1 MIGQEKI
8 AKLILDKGQD
18 LILSLVP
25 SITQIADQA
34 GIKNIGQPDMIIPNT
49 CLPSNEIQKLVTS
62 RNNLYSKLISTS
74 RTIENLSKPVDF
86 LNKVVTTTSATLTT
100 VSSIRKATNIGI
112 TFIPSPPGT
121 PGSVISTLNNL
132 KDLEE
137 SLKPKINKAQ
147 ITITSISLALDFTN
161 EIINNLLTLLK
172 TIDKYLTKCGG
183 EAPPALNDYL
193 SKVEQTYNQIPTEET
208 QTTNIYQGFILEIIE
223 EPYSPTVNR
232 RKAVAKNNNGIILLQ
247 TPLSFTTTSQ
257 VLIEELKLI
266 IDSNNLK
273 AY

>member
-25 SITQIADQA
+25 AITQMAADKI
-34 GIKNIGQPDMIIPNT
+34 GIKNIGQPDMIVPDT
-49 CLPSNEIQKLVTS
+49 CLPSNEIQKLVTL
-62 RNNLYSKLISTS
+62 RNNLYNKLINTS
-74 RTIENLSKPVDF
+74 KIIENLSKNVDI
-86 LNKVVTTTSATLTT
+86 LNKVVNTTSD
-100 VSSIRKATNIGI
+100 
-112 TFIPSPPGT
+112 
-121 PGSVISTLNNL
+121 TLNIVLNTKKGISSGVAASNPAVPGAPIAAKWNL
-132 KDLEE
+132 DALEE
-137 SLKPKINKAQ
+137 YLKPKINITK
-147 ITITSISLALDFTN
+147 ITITSVSFALDFVN
-161 EIINNLLTLLK
+161 EIINNLLALLK
-172 TIDKYLTKCGG
+172 PIDIYLTKCGG
-183 EAPPALNDYL
+183 GAPPALNNYL
-193 SKVEQTYNQIPTEET
+193 LKVEQTYNQIPTEET
-208 QTTNIYQGFILEIIE
+208 QTTNIYQGFILEIVE

-266 IDSNNLK
+266 IDSNDLK